1 MNKHVKYLLAI
12 ALLGLSRAAYAD
24 TTFGQAPVT
33 SYWSPLG
40 PGVSATHVYA
50 QSFVA
55 PVGGEVVS
63 LGAWLETL
71 TNDASTT
78 MMFQILGSVS
88 DNPLLGPSLATVLA
102 STGPVGPFAGPS
114 TFYSGAATSYVALT
128 AGETYWFA
136 LNAIG
141 GGGIGTYQVASAFD
155 DLADGGSFWYS
166 NDGVAFDGQNYK
178 PELAFSVTVT
188 DRPSSPSVP
197 DHGSSASM
205 LFSSVAGL
213 IALRRKFAGK

>member
-1 MNKHVKYLLAI
+1 MNKYVKSLLAI
-12 ALLGLSRAAYAD
+12 ALLGFSQSARAD
-24 TTFGQAPVT
+24 TTFGQDPIT
-33 SYWSPLG
+33 PYWHPLG
-40 PGVSATHVYA
+40 PGASATDVYA

-71 TNDASTT
+71 NNDASTT
-78 MMFQILGSVS
+78 LMFQILGSLS

-114 TFYSGAATSYVALT
+114 SFYSGAATSYVSLT

-141 GGGIGTYQVASAFD
+141 GGGIGSYQVAFALD

-166 NDGVAFDGQNYK
+166 NDGVVFDGQNYK
-178 PELAFSVTVT
+178 PEIAFSVTVT

-197 DHGSSASM
+197 DQGSSASM
-205 LFSSVAGL
+205 LLAGVVGL
-213 IALRRKFAGK
+213 IALRRKVAGK